1 MNPVTEA
8 IMSLDRRRFLLAAGA
23 YASTAAAT
31 AAVAPAATAAPV
43 RAAPISALGVDATH
57 FGVRP
62 GSPDDQTRT
71 LQRAIDQAAGEQVP
85 LTLPPGVYRAGNLK
99 LQNGTQLIGV
109 RGATRLMLSDGT
121 SLISANG
128 ADRVALTGIAL
139 DGLGRPLPDGRGLL
153 HLANG
158 RGMRIVDCE
167 VSAAGRQGIVLD
179 GIEGEV
185 RGTTITGATAAGLF
199 SLNARG
205 LLITGNT
212 LRGCGN
218 NGIQVWRSEA
228 GDDGTLVIGNR
239 IEDTFARNGGSGQN
253 GNAVNVFRA
262 ANVVVSQNRI
272 KGAAFSAVR
281 GNAASNLQIT
291 GNNCSGCG
299 EVALYAEFGF
309 EGAVIATNTVDGAA
323 VGIAVTNFN
332 DGGRLAVV
340 QGNVIR
346 NLTNKRPAGT
356 DPNDGAGIGIGVEA
370 DTAVTGNVIED
381 APTAGI
387 SVGWSRYLRDVTVT
401 GNVVRRAGVGISV
414 SVSPGAGAAVI
425 ADNLIAEAARGAIVG
440 MDEKRQVTGD
450 LAKDGAAR
458 YAQLAISGNRVR

>member
-1 MNPVTEA
+1 MP
-8 IMSLDRRRFLLAAGA
+8 LDRRRFLLAAGA

-31 AAVAPAATAAPV
+31 AAVASAATAAPV
-43 RAAPISALGVDATH
+43 RTAPISALGVDATH

-71 LQRAIDQAAGEQVP
+71 LQRAIDQAAGAQVP

-128 ADRVALTGIAL
+128 ADRVALTGI
-139 DGLGRPLPDGRGLL
+139 
-153 HLANG
+153 
-158 RGMRIVDCE
+158 
-167 VSAAGRQGIVLD
+167 VLD
-179 GIEGEV
+179 AMEGEV
-185 RGTTITGATAAGLF
+185 RGTTIIGASAAGLF

-212 LRGCGN
+212 VRGCGN

-323 VGIAVTNFN
+323 IGIAVTNFN

-381 APTAGI
+381 APSAGI

-414 SVSPGAGAAVI
+414 SVSPGAGATVI

-458 YAQLAISGNRVR
+458 YAQLAITGNRVR